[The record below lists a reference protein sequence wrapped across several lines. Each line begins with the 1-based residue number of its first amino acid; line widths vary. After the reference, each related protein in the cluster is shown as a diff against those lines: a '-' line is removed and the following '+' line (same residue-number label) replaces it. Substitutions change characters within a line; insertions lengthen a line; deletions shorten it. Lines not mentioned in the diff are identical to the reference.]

1 MLKQTDRG
9 MQNKKIKT
17 DEDDIGYRRQQG
29 DDVYSK
35 EKEDG

>member
-1 MLKQTDRG
+1 